1 MTIASTVPAPFVVPP
16 YPYDRLDKFKPLAD
30 AHPGGCV
37 DLSIGTPIDPPPAS
51 VVAALGGSNAERGYP
66 ASIGSL
72 EFREAVV
79 AWMDR
84 RLGVTVAA
92 SGVGACVGTKEF
104 VATLPQYL
112 RLRSPNRDTIL
123 YPAISYPTYEMGATL
138 AGCRAVAVPSDE
150 HWRIDLSAISASD
163 ADRALCLWVNT
174 PGNPAGGL
182 DDLAAAAAWGRHHG
196 VAVFSDEC
204 YVEFRLAVSAGTL
217 ALR

>member
-1 MTIASTVPAPFVVPP
+1 MPAPFVVPP

-112 RLRSPNRDTIL
+112 RLRSPDRDTIL

-138 AGCRAVAVPSDE
+138 AG
-150 HWRIDLSAISASD
+150 
-163 ADRALCLWVNT
+163 
-174 PGNPAGGL
+174 
-182 DDLAAAAAWGRHHG
+182 
-196 VAVFSDEC
+196 
-204 YVEFRLAVSAGTL
+204 
-217 ALR
+217 